1 MEVVLLYE
9 SARLPERKTPGAAGY
24 DLVSAVDDIVAPGR
38 SRLIGT
44 GVCLALP
51 KDTVGIIK
59 SRSSLSVHFDVE
71 VGAGVIDED
80 YRGEIQVLLRNFG
93 TTPYVVSSG
102 SRIAQLLIVPIA
114 KPKPI
119 AVPALDSTF
128 RGEGGFGSTGDR

>member
-1 MEVVLLYE
+1 MEIVLGE
-9 SARLPERKTPGAAGY
+9 GAQLPVRKTAGAAGY
-24 DLVSAVDDIVAPGR
+24 DLVSTSDWVIPPGH
-38 SRLIGT
+38 SRLIPT
-44 GVCLALP
+44 GIRLALP

-93 TTPYVVSSG
+93 RAPYTVTAG

-114 KPKPI
+114 KPDLVV
-119 AVPALDSTF
+119 VPALDSTS
-128 RGEGGFGSTGDR
+128 RGDGGFGSTGTM